1 MQKRIKLAVVTAS
14 LLSLLPG
21 LGYAGHIELS
31 AKGAEPGSAVL
42 ELGADMLVT
51 MTPIP
56 FRLLIKDAEGQAVRG
71 AQVSCEMTMPS
82 MKMPENRPKVTEG
95 DGFYGGELMF
105 TCAQG
110 AWKISCD
117 VLHKGQPRKTLSFDV
132 ERVRMR

>member
-1 MQKRIKLAVVTAS
+1 MFRRTNLPLLAA
-14 LLSLLPG
+14 LLLTLAPG
-21 LGYAGHIELS
+21 WGYASPLALS

-42 ELGADMLVT
+42 QLATDALVT

-56 FRLLIKDAEGQAVRG
+56 FMLLIKDAEGQAVRG

-82 MKMPENRPKVTEG
+82 MKMPENKPKITER
-95 DGFYGGELMF
+95 DGAYSGVLMF

-110 AWKISCD
+110 AWLISCEVVASD
-117 VLHKGQPRKTLSFDV
+117 QPKKTLTFDI